1 MLKRYGMAY
10 RVMLGVFRSL
20 LRSDL
25 FLNCTTGR
33 GLLARSVLLFTSLP
47 PRDVIMST

>member
-1 MLKRYGMAY
+1 MLKRYEMAY

-25 FLNCTTGR
+25 FLDCATDR
-33 GLLARSVLLFTSLP
+33 ELLVRSVLLILL
-47 PRDVIMST
+47 RYHLEML